1 MINSLPFFLWV
12 KSGNISR
19 KFLTFILKIFDKN
32 FERLQWRLRFLLVMG
47 EKCGKILKR
56 KDIMST
62 SEFQAHRS
70 ARDCIRRSAGNH
82 GRLLTWKNGKKYFKK
97 GRE

>member
-32 FERLQWRLRFLLVMG
+32 FERLQLVEFLKVFVWGEVTELYEGKEIERLGCLVDALLDVSISR
-47 EKCGKILKR
+47 ENNLETIIKKINTLP
-56 KDIMST
+56 DSVE
-62 SEFQAHRS
+62 SG
-70 ARDCIRRSAGNH
+70 D
-82 GRLLTWKNGKKYFKK
+82 
-97 GRE
+97 

>member
-32 FERLQWRLRFLLVMG
+32 FERLHSTPRFSYFILIVAKICQITRLTSGKHREYMVNLTAH
-47 EKCGKILKR
+47 EYIKILCQIKFCEFHFIII
-56 KDIMST
+56 IM
-62 SEFQAHRS
+62 
-70 ARDCIRRSAGNH
+70 
-82 GRLLTWKNGKKYFKK
+82 
-97 GRE
+97 